1 MSGQLAL
8 KHAMEARNRAQDK
21 WPHPLRMVDYLVKA
35 SLQKPKLVIR
45 MAAQSTVNGD
55 LLKHGRLARKHVGAV
70 KKYEQDKLTRMHQME
85 DKLVWEMLRKPKF
98 AIRTAAQSTVNG
110 VLMVNGRHAH
120 KAVVEVLGAK
130 QGRNWLKKLMVDRA
144 LGMHR

>member
-1 MSGQLAL
+1 MNGDHLVSGHLAL
-8 KHAMEARNRAQDK
+8 NHAVEERNRAQDK

-70 KKYEQDKLTRMHQME
+70 KKYEQDKLTHLHQME
-85 DKLVWEMLRKPKF
+85 DKLVKEMLRKQNF
-98 AIRTAAQSTVNG
+98 AIRTAVQ
-110 VLMVNGRHAH
+110 
-120 KAVVEVLGAK
+120 
-130 QGRNWLKKLMVDRA
+130 
-144 LGMHR
+144 